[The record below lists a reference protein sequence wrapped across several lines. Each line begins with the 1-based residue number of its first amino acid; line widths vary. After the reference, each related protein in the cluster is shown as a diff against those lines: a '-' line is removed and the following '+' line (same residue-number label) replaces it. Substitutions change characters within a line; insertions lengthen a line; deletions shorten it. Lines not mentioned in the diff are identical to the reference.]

1 MDATR
6 SRALLH
12 GEVAAAMDA
21 PQFPPSH
28 WTASSCQVPPSPL
41 TNQQLDSI
49 VGLWERKADRGLQC
63 RALLQAVQLD
73 FGLPTA
79 FAAVDTWQTEVKA
92 TPLILSTVPY
102 RCIQARHPA
111 TRKRC
116 LIASQV
122 GTMGFFTGGTL
133 AR

>member
-1 MDATR
+1 MPLAAALFCTVKWQPQWMHHNFLPVIGLRVHARYHRPRLLTD
-6 SRALLH
+6 SWVALLAY
-12 GEVAAAMDA
+12 GSEKRIED
-21 PQFPPSH
+21 
-28 WTASSCQVPPSPL
+28 SSVGPFYKQYSSTLVSRPL
-41 TNQQLDSI
+41 SQQWAHSR
-49 VGLWERKADRGLQC
+49 RKS
-63 RALLQAVQLD
+63 
-73 FGLPTA
+73 
-79 FAAVDTWQTEVKA
+79 KA
-92 TPLILSTVPY
+92 TPLILSTMPN